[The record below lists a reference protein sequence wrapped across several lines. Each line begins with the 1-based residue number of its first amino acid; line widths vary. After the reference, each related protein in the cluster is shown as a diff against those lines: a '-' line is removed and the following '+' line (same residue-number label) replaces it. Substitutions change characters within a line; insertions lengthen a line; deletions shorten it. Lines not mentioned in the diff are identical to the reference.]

1 MPEIVYIFFGE
12 RTETISGSKMP
23 AGLLLRART
32 YHLSF
37 DHVGFLFRFF
47 LRFLLGDQQVQ
58 HAVFIYILDNSVL
71 SWHHKF
77 GGVKRASLPC

>member
-1 MPEIVYIFFGE
+1 MIPLTTADCQKPFGLPKNRISTMPEIVYIFLGE

-37 DHVGFLFRFF
+37 DQVGFL
-47 LRFLLGDQQVQ
+47 
-58 HAVFIYILDNSVL
+58 
-71 SWHHKF
+71 
-77 GGVKRASLPC
+77 